1 MESRHGARSTHGFGA
16 SGAVGLGRL
25 SVQGVPGRV
34 RLRPVQAR
42 QGRAAWQRLL
52 RGVGVGRSAGRRGQA
67 RVVAGTAGH
76 ATDRE
81 REREVAG
88 SGSGLGRRRARR
100 VWRVGPLVGLR
111 VRLGFCLFF

>member
-81 REREVAG
+81 RERSSRE
-88 SGSGLGRRRARR
+88 RQ
-100 VWRVGPLVGLR
+100 
-111 VRLGFCLFF
+111 RLGEEEGATCVESWASSGP